1 MHKDATRKVRDSAGS
16 FWLRVEL
23 AVLSCIRNEYRILVV
38 AMVEQAL
45 SHGDP
50 PFLQL
55 STQVVAEFWIVD
67 QEVWGSPGTLCSHT
81 KARTQ
86 IKPINPES

>member
-1 MHKDATRKVRDSAGS
+1 
-16 FWLRVEL
+16 
-23 AVLSCIRNEYRILVV
+23 
-38 AMVEQAL
+38 MVEQAL

-55 STQVVAEFWIVD
+55 STQVVAEFGIVD

-81 KARTQ
+81 NVRTQ